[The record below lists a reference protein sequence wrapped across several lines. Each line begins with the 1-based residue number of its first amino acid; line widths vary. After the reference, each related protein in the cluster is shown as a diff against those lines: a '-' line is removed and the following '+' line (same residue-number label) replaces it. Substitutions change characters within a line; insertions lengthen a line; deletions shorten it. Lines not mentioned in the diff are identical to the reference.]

1 MGEAAKVAALLGGR
15 AVLHRTVR
23 SDLDLVEAVQQ
34 GLPTAAVE
42 GLVSRR
48 LVSRD
53 EVYTLISPKRT
64 YLLRRQARSRLSP
77 QESERATRVAR
88 ILTLAADAFG
98 AAAKAARWL
107 RTPNRV
113 LKDAVPLGLLATEP
127 GARLVEDELHRIAW
141 GLYA

>member
-1 MGEAAKVAALLGGR
+1 MGEAARIAALLGGR
-15 AVLHRTVR
+15 ATLHRTVR
-23 SDLDLVEAVQQ
+23 SELDLVEAVQK

-42 GLVSRR
+42 GLVHRK

-53 EVYTLISPKRT
+53 EVYSLISPKRT
-64 YLLRRQARSRLSP
+64 YLLRRQERRRLSP
-77 QESERATRVAR
+77 QESERAARVAR
-88 ILTLAADAFG
+88 ILTLAAEAFG
-98 AAAKAARWL
+98 NAAKAARWL

-113 LKDAVPLGLLATEP
+113 LQGALPLQLLATEP